1 MCFVFCLPSSIVC
14 NQPLGL
20 EDGTIKNSQLTTP
33 PGSTTGGKEGFY
45 ARLNNDEAWCIPQL
59 KSSEDVFRDKV
70 YLEIDLGEEKS
81 IRALALQGIFC
92 LFSFGFH
99 PALQLFRL

>member
-1 MCFVFCLPSSIVC
+1 MCFVFCSPSSIVC

-33 PGSTTGGKEGFY
+33 PGGTTGGKEGFY

-81 IRALALQGIFC
+81 IRALALQGF
-92 LFSFGFH
+92 L
-99 PALQLFRL
+99 LLFRRFLSLL